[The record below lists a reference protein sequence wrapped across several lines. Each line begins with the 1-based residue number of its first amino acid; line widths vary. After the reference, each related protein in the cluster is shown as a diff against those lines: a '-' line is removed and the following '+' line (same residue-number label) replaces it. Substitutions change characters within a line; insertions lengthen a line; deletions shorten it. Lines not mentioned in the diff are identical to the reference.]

1 MGVECQVFFKIDTQ
15 FYRRISSLFYI
26 FIYFIEWFA
35 TIWWLASFWYDTGSD
50 NCMNPSKLLTNFE
63 MADRKIC
70 PTRILSTHKHSWK
83 EGRQQKK
90 QSNYR
95 DILFQV
101 GITKRA
107 LSLEIANSFRIEI
120 VCFGGCFVFCCA
132 PSLQECLCSPNKVTL

>member
-1 MGVECQVFFKIDTQ
+1 MVQSRVYFFTYLVHVGVECQVFFKIDTQ

-50 NCMNPSKLLTNFE
+50 NCMSPTVVSSSPTSKWQIVKYALQESYQHTN
-63 MADRKIC
+63 
-70 PTRILSTHKHSWK
+70 ILGKK
-83 EGRQQKK
+83 EDNKKK

-101 GITKRA
+101 GITKHA
-107 LSLEIANSFRIEI
+107 LSKLLIHSE
-120 VCFGGCFVFCCA
+120 
-132 PSLQECLCSPNKVTL
+132 LK